1 MINYGKHF
9 VDNQDKKE
17 VLEVLKS
24 DWLTQGPK
32 VKIFENNL
40 SKYLGAKHSLV
51 VNSGTAALHLAC
63 ISLGVKKDDL
73 VLSSPITFLS
83 SITAAMFLKAKPS
96 FIDIDKKT
104 YCIDLDKLETKLK
117 YLKKRNKKPKVIIFT
132 DYAGQMCDW
141 RRIKYL
147 SNKYKFFTI
156 NDNCHSLGSKYYND
170 QKYAVKFA
178 DIVTHSFHPVKIIT
192 TGEGGSL
199 STNNTRIYKKIINLR
214 SHGVLKNQELD
225 KKFGSWYYSM
235 QELGYNYRLPDINA
249 ALGISQLKKINKF
262 VKKRQSIAKKYFF
275 YLKKNKNIILPYI
288 NSFCS
293 HSFHLFPVQIVFKNL
308 KKSKKQFFK
317 YMLKNKIKLQVH
329 YIPVHLQK
337 YFKKNFL
344 FKKGDFKVSE
354 NFYEKTVSLPIFYSL
369 KDSQIRNICS
379 KINRF
384 CR

>member
-1 MINYGKHF
+1 MINYGRHF
-9 VDNQDKKE
+9 IDNQDKKE
-17 VLEVLKS
+17 VLAALKS
-24 DWLTQGPK
+24 NWLTQGPK
-32 VKIFENNL
+32 VKIFENKL

-51 VNSGTAALHLAC
+51 VNNGTAALHLAC
-63 ISLGVKKDDL
+63 ISLGVKKNDL
-73 VLSSPITFLS
+73 VLCSPITFLS
-83 SITAAMFLKAKPS
+83 SITSALFLKAKPS

-104 YCIDLDKLETKLK
+104 YCIDLDKLEIKLRF
-117 YLKKRNKKPKVIIFT
+117 LKKKNKKPKVVIFT

-141 RRIKYL
+141 KRIKYL
-147 SNKYKFFTI
+147 SKKYKFFTI
-156 NDNCHSLGSKYYND
+156 NDNCHSLGSRYYND

-199 STNNTRIYKKIINLR
+199 STNNTKIFKKIINLR
-214 SHGVLKNQELD
+214 SHGVTKNQELD
-225 KKFGSWYYSM
+225 EKFGSWYYSM
-235 QELGYNYRLPDINA
+235 QDLGYNYRLPDINA

-288 NSFCS
+288 NDFCS
-293 HSFHLFPVQIVFKNL
+293 HSFHLFPIQIIFKNL
-308 KKSKKQFFK
+308 KKTKKHFFK

-337 YFKKNFL
+337 YFKKNYL
-344 FKKGDFKVSE
+344 FKKGDFKESE
-354 NFYEKTVSLPIFYSL
+354 NFYEKTVSLPIYYSL
-369 KDSQIRNICS
+369 KDPQIRDICS
-379 KINRF
+379 KINSF